1 MKFVPKP
8 LEDAAENSSG
18 QEHWREK
25 AKNVVIIIVG
35 VTLIYLLLGFIAEFM
50 VTRISE
56 ETEAKL
62 FQSIEFP
69 TEENPP
75 AEFARA
81 EEVFDKLLEQ
91 PGLRP
96 LPYKLRYMST
106 PEPNAFAAPGGTVM
120 VTKGLLDATTNT
132 TAIAFV
138 LGHELGHHQ
147 HRHTLKGIGR
157 KAVFS
162 IAIGLVFGASDGGIV
177 SKAVDLAEK
186 GHSRNAER
194 EADDFGFR
202 LAHSVYGS
210 ADGYMEFFEHLHD
223 KYHGK
228 HETWLNF
235 AHTHPPTTERLE
247 HLRELQSEL
256 EGK

>member
-1 MKFVPKP
+1 MKFVPKQ
-8 LEDAAENSSG
+8 LNESAEASSG
-18 QEHWREK
+18 REHWKEK
-25 AKNVVIIIVG
+25 VKNVGIIIVG
-35 VTLIYLLLGFIAEFM
+35 MTLVYLLLGAIAEFM

-56 ETEAKL
+56 ETEAQL
-62 FQSIEFP
+62 FQSIDFSA
-69 TEENPP
+69 TENPP
-75 AEFARA
+75 EEFAKA
-81 EEVFDKLLEQ
+81 EEVFNRLLEE

-96 LPYKLRYMST
+96 LPYKLRYMAT

-120 VTKGLLDATTNT
+120 VTQGLLDAATNT
-132 TAIAFV
+132 TALAFV

-162 IAIGLVFGASDGGIV
+162 IAIAIVFGGSDGGIV
-177 SKAVDLAEK
+177 SQAVDLAEK

-202 LAHSVYGS
+202 LAHSVYGN
-210 ADGYMEFFEHLHD
+210 ADGYMEFFQHIHD
-223 KYHGK
+223 KYHGR

-235 AHTHPPTTERLE
+235 AHTHPPTAERLE
-247 HLRELQSEL
+247 HLKELQAEL
-256 EGK
+256 KK

>member
-1 MKFVPKP
+1 MKFVPKQ
-8 LEDAAENSSG
+8 LEETAEASSG
-18 QEHWREK
+18 HEHWKEK
-25 AKNVVIIIVG
+25 VKNVVIIIVG
-35 VTLIYLLLGFIAEFM
+35 TTLIYLLLGFIAEFM

-62 FQSIEFP
+62 FQSIQFP
-69 TEENPP
+69 TSNNPP
-75 AEFARA
+75 KEFAEA
-81 EEVFDKLLEQ
+81 QKIFDRLIAQ
-91 PGLRP
+91 SDLRP
-96 LPYKLRYMST
+96 LPYKLRYMGA

-120 VTKGLLDATTNT
+120 VTQGLLDAATNT
-132 TAIAFV
+132 TALAFV

-147 HRHTLKGIGR
+147 RRHTLKGIGR

-162 IAIGLVFGASDGGIV
+162 ITIALIFGGSDGGVV

-186 GHSRNAER
+186 GHSRRAER
-194 EADDFGFR
+194 EADEFGFR
-202 LAHSVYGS
+202 LAHSIYGN
-210 ADGYMEFFEHLHD
+210 ADGYMEFFQHLHE
-223 KYHGK
+223 KYHGQ

-247 HLRELQSEL
+247 HLKELQAEL